1 MSTPDPDEDSDSPFA
16 DYHFLSL
23 PDLSTL
29 RHPQSSRQLLSVR
42 IDPDASI
49 KVILVA
55 LARCLGAYCG
65 ASDVLL
71 AWHPQDSPT
80 DSRVIT
86 AIRVNWTNSSKYEDV
101 LNNLILRNSDDNPS
115 SIRSTL
121 GIEIDDGLQPFLA
134 ILTSDLE
141 YNHPLLVS
149 VESKPNGS
157 EQEEQILHLKYSTR
171 HFHASSAELLAKQ
184 VAVLTARI
192 AQDPA
197 SSPKYLDFLP
207 DELLS
212 IVPMRTDGTSYTHY
226 PPASNIIEFI
236 KRHDPATVEI
246 EYYPDLHLEEPGAVE
261 QSVQLLTFG
270 DLDKRSNRFAAYLL
284 AQGLELEDRVTICM
298 PRGIE
303 YHVAIIGVLRAGGC
317 YVPIDDELPKE
328 RQDFINEDS
337 GARFTLT
344 AENIEEHITASESYP
359 DDDVNNT
366 RSDGLAYMLYTSGTT
381 GAPKGCLLKHD
392 GFAQAIH
399 ALSWFAN
406 QAGPNKRRWPQAGRY
421 LCVASVA
428 FDVHLAEIFVALS
441 LGMTLICAPRSQL
454 FEDLPCW
461 LHRLHITHVGIVP
474 SLIEATMHAVA
485 ESIELAVDDDGTG
498 VKNKTMDL
506 AYIASGGEKM
516 SDSIL
521 DKWADS
527 PLVTLANFYGP
538 SETTI
543 GCSAHLMT
551 SATRKENIG
560 RIFESC
566 SAYVVDE
573 NLNPVVRGG
582 VGELLVGGRLVGRGY
597 HSRPDLTAKA
607 FIEFSHGPHRERVYR
622 TGDLATVVRLMPD
635 DTMEILGRI
644 DTQIKLRGVRIE
656 SEGVSSVIRNAAVR
670 FPGLHVKNA
679 PDVSTILARHPQLKT
694 DQLVSFIGLDSTATI
709 AHRRSTKP
717 SIYENVPRGLMHALK
732 EACTRELASYMRPAH
747 VVPLDFIPLNQNGKT
762 DNKVLSA
769 LFQCESLETLSRAGA
784 QKGDHHVNGVESSRS
799 LNELE
804 VNVAEIICKY
814 AEVRKEQLI
823 PSSNLFQLGFDSV
836 KLVRLASEFRSLCN
850 ARSLSVG
857 TIIQHPTIEGLA
869 TLLEGAQGPN
879 QGKSSVSRVEEF
891 AQQWRPEV
899 EETYGAEKIEKA
911 LPTFPVQ
918 DGVLYRSA
926 DLKTLYIQHVLLRVH
941 GGVDIEKLKSA
952 WTALM
957 AQHEILRT
965 VFHYSSSLVQVVLKA
980 EACDLPWLEREVQA
994 DSLEELQ
1001 STFFKKD
1008 ALVIARSINENIS
1021 TSPAFRLVWYRLEE
1035 QETSLLAY
1043 SLHHAIYDGISL
1055 PLLLH
1060 DVETLYLHE
1069 SPRMTSP
1076 LAQVLDAVYDIDM
1089 DEAAAFWKETFSE
1102 FDWSRI
1108 PRRLAFGE
1116 IANVAT
1122 KIFRTGLSE
1131 WERNS
1136 AEIRVSLQAVLTA
1149 AFGICLGEQL
1159 YGVPDVVFGVIRSGR
1174 SFADDKLNEAR
1185 APLLTV
1191 VPTRVNAELGA
1202 ELLQKVQN
1210 DIGAVLT
1217 FEHIPLSR
1225 VQTWVKPGR
1234 PLFEVLFSVSIDE
1247 KDTTELWDILESKQP
1262 QADYI
1267 LAVEVVLDKK
1277 TGQIRIDCGYTAPLE
1292 SHDVS
1297 RILDELENTA
1307 RSLVE
1312 GKVRTEQK
1320 YLNGTKMY
1328 EQDTGD
1334 DSDTEDLP
1342 DGPVDEELQSKILSV
1357 VSQFLKID
1365 ESQILETSSLVAL
1378 GLDSIKSVGLARAL
1392 RKEGIEIRSLDIMR
1406 HPTIRRMASHSSQA
1420 LGSQGAQSEESEQ
1433 TRLLS
1438 EKRERVAS
1446 FVDRNLL
1453 KLDDK
1458 DDVQLYPTTILQA
1471 GMLSQTIS
1479 SGGQLYVHAFP
1490 FVLKKSIDINRLCGA
1505 WEKTVQYFS
1514 TLRTSFHYVE
1524 NMGAWI
1530 QAVHSSYRL
1539 NWHEMKV
1546 PDGKTC
1552 LVLSEEFIKEL
1563 DLSSER
1569 KLAEPPVF
1577 VRMLRPN
1584 TGASS
1589 TCTLLLVLHHA
1600 LYDGISVSRLSEVVR
1615 TFYRDERPA
1624 PSPQFVDLLG
1634 YFEYQEL
1641 HGTDFWARQLRGY
1654 KRPALRSKSGD
1665 GSHTGTV
1672 SSSADVPL
1680 SATRM
1685 SKACEHFEV
1694 TVQCFGQAALAT
1706 ALAKVYNR
1714 RDLVY
1719 GHVVSGR
1726 SVPHAEDV
1734 LGPMIST
1741 LPCRSNIPAGIRN
1754 LDFVR
1759 TIHRQN
1765 MAAQRWQHASLR
1777 SIHRKV
1783 GLSSLWD
1790 TIFLFQPIVDD
1801 TSDEEDAVW
1810 SFDESEDEIAKIQ
1823 YPLNIELHQYRDLL
1837 IIKAASQVDFFDQ
1850 AELEAIVQDF
1860 SQIFI
1865 RIVNEPL
1872 GIALPH
1878 LAIDDDGYHSLAN
1891 GFLHDIM
1898 KRPQS
1903 TLADV
1908 RVSSFIAVLSACVEA
1923 PPNSIQPD
1931 TPLVSLGV
1939 DSITAIQVSSRAREA
1954 GLQLHA
1960 ADVLRCQT
1968 PEDVIQILKSKTT
1981 QKDVQRRPNSRISA
1995 QLRDSIVRR
2004 LVSSKDLIE
2013 EILPAS
2019 AGMEWLIGMWQ
2030 VSNRER
2036 FQHVFAFELPNDID
2050 EDSLK
2055 SAWCTLVQKHPIL
2068 RSTFVSTTGDDVN
2081 VVTFKKL
2088 TEERLWS
2095 RRDLSIEHSATKQIE
2110 DIAKEMVSRPLST
2123 DLPPCRA
2130 VLISSRGLKVLALH
2144 LHHFQYDAWSL
2155 RLLANDLENLY
2166 RGEGAI
2172 YGGNLSS
2179 FLENCNSEYFKDE
2192 QTRYWKSYLPSPF
2205 SPSLF
2210 PQRNKG
2216 VATERERLFYLDR
2229 QALRGISRF
2238 RQRAQE
2244 LSSSLNVLFLAS
2256 WAQVQAKLSSA
2267 SSATFGLW
2275 HLGRSG
2281 IVDDIDSLPIPCM
2294 NVLPL
2299 HVDIPDV
2306 PVMQIADRIQKALR
2320 QRSAI
2325 VEQSHLLDVDHW
2337 SSGDGSRVIMNV
2349 FVNIV
2354 ATSELE
2360 NSCSDSFL
2368 KLIDLPYFI
2377 PKVKERE
2384 ARPSAERLAI
2394 CNLIED
2400 AVLVDFV
2407 VSGDDVAMSVEYRSD
2422 YLDEE
2427 ESRGLVTEW
2436 ARTMEETLIQ

>member
-1 MSTPDPDEDSDSPFA
+1 MSTPDPHEDSDSPFA

-42 IDPDASI
+42 IDPGASI

-71 AWHPQDSPT
+71 AWHAQDSPT
-80 DSRVIT
+80 DSRAIT
-86 AIRVNWTNSSKYEDV
+86 AIRVNWTNSSTYEHV
-101 LNNLILRNSDDNPS
+101 LNNLILRKSDDNPS

-121 GIEIDDGLQPFLA
+121 GIELDDGLQPFLA
-134 ILTSDLE
+134 ILTSDFE
-141 YNHPLLVS
+141 YNHPLLAS
-149 VESKPNGS
+149 VESKANGFES
-157 EQEEQILHLKYSTR
+157 EQILHFKYSTR
-171 HFHASSAELLAKQ
+171 HFHVSSAELLAKQ
-184 VAVLTARI
+184 VAALTARI

-197 SSPKYLDFLP
+197 SSPKYLDFLS

-226 PPASNIIEFI
+226 PSASNIIEFI

-246 EYYPDLHLEEPGAVE
+246 EYYPDLHLEGPDEVE

-284 AQGLELEDRVTICM
+284 TQGLEPEDRVTICM

-303 YHVAIIGVLRAGGC
+303 YHIAMIGVLKAGGC
-317 YVPIDDELPKE
+317 YVPIDHELPKE

-344 AENIEEHITASESYP
+344 AENIEEHITASELYP
-359 DDDVNNT
+359 ADDVNNT
-366 RSDGLAYMLYTSGTT
+366 CSDGLAYMLYTSGTT

-406 QAGPNKRRWPQAGRY
+406 QAGPNKRRWPQVGRY
-421 LCVASVA
+421 LCVASIA

-454 FEDLPCW
+454 FEDLPRW

-485 ESIELAVDDDGTG
+485 ESVELAFDDDGSS

-573 NLNPVVRGG
+573 NLKPVVRGG

-597 HSRPDLTAKA
+597 HNRPDLTAKV
-607 FIEFSHGPHRERVYR
+607 FIEFSHGSHRERVYR

-670 FPGLHVKNA
+670 FPGLNVKNA

-694 DQLVSFIGLDSTATI
+694 DQLVSFVGLDSSATI

-717 SIYENVPRGLMHALK
+717 NIYENVPRGLIHALK

-747 VVPLDFIPLNQNGKT
+747 IVPLDFIPLNQNGKT

-769 LFQCESLETLSRAGA
+769 LFQSESLEALSRAGVR
-784 QKGDHHVNGVESSRS
+784 KSDHHANGVESSRS
-799 LNELE
+799 LNETE
-804 VNVAEIICKY
+804 VKVAEIICKY
-814 AEVRKEQLI
+814 VEIRKEQLI

-836 KLVRLASEFRSLCN
+836 KLVRLASEFRSLYN
-850 ARSLSVG
+850 SRSLSVG
-857 TIIQHPTIEGLA
+857 IIIQHPTIEELA
-869 TLLEGAQGPN
+869 TLLEGTQGPN
-879 QGKSSVSRVEEF
+879 QGKSSVSHVEEF

-926 DLKTLYIQHVLLRVH
+926 DLKALYIQHVLLRVH
-941 GGVDIEKLKSA
+941 GDVDIEKLKSA

-994 DSLEELQ
+994 GSVEELQ
-1001 STFFKKD
+1001 SNFFEKD
-1008 ALVIARSINENIS
+1008 ALVIAHSINENIS
-1021 TSPAFRLVWYRLEE
+1021 TSPAFRLVWYRLEG

-1055 PLLLH
+1055 PLLLR

-1069 SPRMTSP
+1069 SPRTSSP
-1076 LAQVLDAVYDIDM
+1076 LAQVLDAVYDVDM
-1089 DEAAAFWKETFSE
+1089 DEAAAFWKETFSG

-1108 PRRLAFGE
+1108 PRRLASGE
-1116 IANVAT
+1116 VANVTT
-1122 KIFRTGLSE
+1122 KILRTGLSE

-1136 AEIRVSLQAVLTA
+1136 AQIRVSLQAVLTA

-1191 VPTRVNAELGA
+1191 VPTRVNTELGA

-1210 DIGAVLT
+1210 DIGAVLA

-1247 KDTTELWDILESKQP
+1247 ENTAEIWDILESKQP

-1267 LAVEVVLDKK
+1267 LAVEVVLDKR
-1277 TGQIRIDCGYTAPLE
+1277 TGQIRIDCGYTAPLQL
-1292 SHDVS
+1292 HDVC

-1307 RSLVE
+1307 SSLVE
-1312 GKVRTEQK
+1312 GKVETKQNN
-1320 YLNGTKMY
+1320 LNGTKTY

-1334 DSDTEDLP
+1334 DSDAEDLS
-1342 DGPVDEELQSKILSV
+1342 DGPVDEGLQSRILSV

-1365 ESQILETSSLVAL
+1365 ASQILETSSLIAL
-1378 GLDSIKSVGLARAL
+1378 GLDSIKSVGLSRAL
-1392 RKEGIEIRSLDIMR
+1392 RKEGIGIRSLDIMR
-1406 HPTIRRMASHSSQA
+1406 HPSIRRMASRSSQS
-1420 LGSQGAQSEESEQ
+1420 LGSQGVQGEESEQ

-1453 KLDDK
+1453 KFDDK
-1458 DDVQLYPTTILQA
+1458 DEVQLYPTTILQA

-1490 FVLKKSIDINRLCGA
+1490 FVLKKSVDINRLRGA
-1505 WEKTVQYFS
+1505 WEKTIRYFS
-1514 TLRTSFHYVE
+1514 TLRTSFHFVE
-1524 NMGAWI
+1524 NIGAWI

-1539 NWHEMKV
+1539 NWQEMKV
-1546 PDGKTC
+1546 PDGKSS
-1552 LVLSEEFIKEL
+1552 LVLSEEFIREL

-1577 VRMLRPN
+1577 TRMLRPK

-1615 TFYRDERPA
+1615 AFYRDERPA
-1624 PSPQFVDLLG
+1624 PPLQFVDLLG

-1641 HGTDFWARQLRGY
+1641 HGTDFWVRQLRGY
-1654 KRPALRSKSGD
+1654 KRPALRRKSGD
-1665 GSHTGTV
+1665 GSLTVSV
-1672 SSSADVPL
+1672 SSSADVTL
-1680 SATRM
+1680 SAIRM
-1685 SKACEHFEV
+1685 RKACQHFEV
-1694 TVQCFGQAALAT
+1694 TVQCFGQAAFAT
-1706 ALAKVYNR
+1706 ALAKIYNR

-1741 LPCRSNIPAGIRN
+1741 LPCRSHIPAGIRI

-1759 TIHRQN
+1759 TIHRHN
-1765 MAAQRWQHASLR
+1765 LAAQRWQHASLR

-1790 TIFLFQPIVDD
+1790 AIFLFQPIVDD
-1801 TSDEEDAVW
+1801 TSDEQDALW
-1810 SFDESEDEIAKIQ
+1810 SFDESQDEIAKIQ
-1823 YPLNIELHQYRDLL
+1823 YPLNIELHQHRDRL
-1837 IIKAASQVDFFDQ
+1837 IIKAASQVAFFDQ

-1860 SQIFI
+1860 SQILI

-1872 GIALPH
+1872 GIVLPH
-1878 LAIDDDGYHSLAN
+1878 LGIDDNEQHSLAN
-1891 GFLHDIM
+1891 GFIHDIM
-1898 KRPQS
+1898 KRPRS

-1908 RVSSFIAVLSACVEA
+1908 RISSFIAILSACVEA

-1939 DSITAIQVSSRAREA
+1939 DSITAIQISSRAREA

-1968 PEDVIQILKSKTT
+1968 PDDVILILESKTAE
-1981 QKDVQRRPNSRISA
+1981 KDTQRRPNSRIST
-1995 QLRDSIVRR
+1995 QLRDSILQR
-2004 LVSSKDLIE
+2004 LGSSKDLIE
-2013 EILPAS
+2013 DILSAS

-2030 VSNRER
+2030 ISNRER
-2036 FQHVFAFELPNDID
+2036 FQHVFAFELPTDVD
-2050 EDSLK
+2050 EDALK
-2055 SAWCTLVQKHPIL
+2055 SAWCTLVQRHSIL
-2068 RSTFVSTTGDDVN
+2068 RSTFVSMAGNDVN
-2081 VVTFKKL
+2081 VVVFKKL

-2095 RRDLSIEHSATKQIE
+2095 RRDLSVEHSATKQIE
-2110 DIAKEMVSRPLST
+2110 DFAKEMVSRPLST

-2130 VLISSRGLKVLALH
+2130 VLFSSQGLKVLALH

-2155 RLLANDLENLY
+2155 RLLADDLESLY
-2166 RGEGAI
+2166 RGEGAH
-2172 YGGNLSS
+2172 YSGNLSA
-2179 FLENCNSEYFKDE
+2179 FLENCNSKCFKDE
-2192 QTRYWKSYLPSPF
+2192 QMRYWKSYLPSPF
-2205 SPSLF
+2205 TPALF

-2229 QALRGISRF
+2229 QALRGVSRF
-2238 RQRAQE
+2238 RQRTQE
-2244 LSSSLNVLFLAS
+2244 LSLNVLFLAS

-2281 IVDDIDSLPIPCM
+2281 IVNDIDSLPIPCM

-2299 HVDIPDV
+2299 HVDIRNV
-2306 PVMQIADRIQKALR
+2306 PVMQIAGRIQKALR

-2325 VEQSHLLDVDHW
+2325 VEQSHLVDVDHW
-2337 SSGDGSRVIMNV
+2337 SSGNSGQVMMNV

-2354 ATSELE
+2354 ATSEVE
-2360 NSCSDSFL
+2360 NGCSDSFL

-2377 PKVKERE
+2377 PKIRERE
-2384 ARPSAERLAI
+2384 TRPSAEKLAI
-2394 CNLIED
+2394 CHLVED
-2400 AVLVDFV
+2400 AILVDFV
-2407 VSGDDVAMSVEYRSD
+2407 VSGEDVAMSVDYRSD

-2427 ESRGLVTEW
+2427 KARNLVAEW
-2436 ARTMEETLIQ
+2436 ADAMEETLIQ